1 MIPRTHRCSPCCSV
15 AIKRPPKAIE
25 VDGSPVSKRHG
36 FLKRP
41 LRGRL
46 LLDWDAHLGFA
57 SVGDEQS
64 GEATK
69 TQGLLQRLVCFDWYG
84 ENVDALQR
92 DMSTPK
98 LGSSG
103 KQMVACTTT
112 WLMKISGQPAE
123 SASGYGPKTSTQ
135 WGAGNPPQYLA

>member
-1 MIPRTHRCSPCCSV
+1 M
-15 AIKRPPKAIE
+15 
-25 VDGSPVSKRHG
+25 
-36 FLKRP
+36 
-41 LRGRL
+41 
-46 LLDWDAHLGFA
+46 
-57 SVGDEQS
+57 GDEQS

-84 ENVDALQR
+84 ENMEALQR
-92 DMSTPK
+92 DMSTPN

-123 SASGYGPKTSTQ
+123 SASSYGAKTSTQ
-135 WGAGNPPQYLA
+135 WGAGDPPQYLA